1 MATGILVGLGE
12 IIVGALAGAS
22 LYNDEAPMAAAK
34 A

>member
-12 IIVGALAGAS
+12 IIVGALAGAW
-22 LYNDEAPMAAAK
+22 LYKEEAPMAAAK